1 MTGNEDENEVK
12 AEPLEWYEIS
22 GAKLPPPYFP
32 CVITLAEAAR
42 SPFFKRL
49 HDEQQR
55 IVKEIRIE
63 DGKAMFA
70 VPSGTAIEKGYVG
83 EYQKM
88 EAIVEYAKSHELRLT
103 EKDLNVR
110 KILPFAVA
118 SIPESELE
126 DVVLREGVP
135 DDRTVKITV
144 AGYIRSKLETLLEI
158 PESVTDE
165 DLYNCLTAD
174 QKRSVQFAVN
184 QMIPADNDSDWD

>member
-1 MTGNEDENEVK
+1 
-12 AEPLEWYEIS
+12 
-22 GAKLPPPYFP
+22 
-32 CVITLAEAAR
+32 
-42 SPFFKRL
+42 
-49 HDEQQR
+49 
-55 IVKEIRIE
+55 
-63 DGKAMFA
+63 
-70 VPSGTAIEKGYVG
+70 
-83 EYQKM
+83 M

-110 KILPFAVA
+110 RILPFAVG

-126 DVVLREGVP
+126 DVVLREAVP
-135 DDRTVKITV
+135 DARTVKITV
-144 AGYIRSKLETLLEI
+144 AGYIRAKLENFLEI